1 MVAYGSLPH
10 DIFLYVFHFLTQRNK
25 GDQADPSCS
34 NVDGVDLLSLCPEEA
49 TASFPSARLVDVH
62 AEAVRLQECPPKP
75 RESHPLLILK
85 KHISSRS
92 QTSQWALSL
101 FFLWGNSLHEP

>member
-1 MVAYGSLPH
+1 M
-10 DIFLYVFHFLTQRNK
+10 LTTHPFRNK

-62 AEAVRLQECPPKP
+62 AEAVRLQECPPRP

-85 KHISSRS
+85 KHKNPVGPKHIG
-92 QTSQWALSL
+92 ALSP
-101 FFLWGNSLHEP
+101 FFSFGKFSEP